1 MSDKRGHKPGEDSA
15 YKALREFL
23 DRFPLGYPATES
35 GVEIEILKW
44 LFTPEEAGVAI
55 LLSPLPEEA
64 AHIAARAGRDPGEL
78 EELLESMSRKGL
90 VFRSRREGK
99 TLFNTAPFMI
109 GLYEYS
115 VDRMDEEL
123 AALYKEY
130 YEAVYLEE
138 MASSGVP
145 GFRVF
150 PVGESI
156 RADLTL
162 YPFLDL
168 VEEVKAARIISV
180 ADCICR
186 KEARL
191 TGGGCDHP
199 METCLSFGAA
209 AEYYIENGIGREISA
224 AEAIKILEEAD
235 KAGLVHAGVNTR
247 HLSNICNCCPC
258 CCASMKGITR
268 EGMDKHLF
276 LNAIFE
282 AVVDEDACT
291 ACAEC
296 LERCPVGAIA
306 VDDTAVVDRERC
318 LGCGLCTGTCPSDA
332 ITVSL
337 REDLEEPFDR
347 VLNLGLAVMEGKRKT
362 AERKRRSPHGL
373 GSDII
378 DTRSMD
384 GEGQKDPRADA

>member
-1 MSDKRGHKPGEDSA
+1 MKDAKESGGGHDAA

-23 DRFPLGYPATES
+23 DRFPLGYPATAS
-35 GVEIEILKW
+35 GVEIRILKK
-44 LFTPEEAGVAI
+44 LFTPEEAEVAV
-55 LLSPLPEEA
+55 LLSPMPEEA
-64 AHIAARAGRDPGEL
+64 EQIAARSGSEPREL
-78 EELLESMSRKGL
+78 EQKLEALSRKGL
-90 VFRSRREGK
+90 AFRARREGK
-99 TLFNTAPFMI
+99 TMYNTAPFMI

-130 YEAVYLEE
+130 YDEAYLDE

-156 RADLTL
+156 EADFTI

-168 VEEVKAARIISV
+168 VEEVKAARVISV

-186 KEARL
+186 KEAEL

-199 METCLSFGAA
+199 RETCLSFGAA
-209 AEYYIENGIGREISA
+209 AEYYIENGIGRRISNE
-224 AEAIKILEEAD
+224 EAVRILEEAD
-235 KAGLVHAGVNTR
+235 EAGLVHAGVNTR

-276 LNAIFE
+276 LNALFE
-282 AVVDEDACT
+282 ALVDGDACT
-291 ACAEC
+291 ACGEC
-296 LERCPVGAIA
+296 VDRCPVGA
-306 VDDTAVVDRERC
+306 VSLDDTAVVDRDRC
-318 LGCGLCTGTCPSDA
+318 LGCGLCAGICPADA
-332 ITVSL
+332 VTMSL
-337 REDLEEPFDR
+337 REDREEPFDR
-347 VLNLGLAVMEGKRKT
+347 VLNMGAAILEGKRKT
-362 AERKRRSPHGL
+362 AGRKSPSPQGM
-373 GSDII
+373 GADI
-378 DTRSMD
+378 TEARSMD
-384 GEGQKDPRADA
+384 REGEQDPRPDT